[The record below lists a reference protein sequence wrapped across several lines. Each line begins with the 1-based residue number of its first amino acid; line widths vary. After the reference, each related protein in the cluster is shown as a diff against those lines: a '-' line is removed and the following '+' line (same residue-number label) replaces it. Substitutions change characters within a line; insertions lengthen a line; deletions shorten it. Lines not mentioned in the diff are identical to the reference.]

1 MQPVIGC
8 DAHKKFSVFVSVDQN
23 GKASRPVRV
32 DHNRD
37 LYCQYLHSLPAGS
50 EIALE
55 ATGHWYWI
63 VDAMEAAGHRP
74 HLANPFE
81 AKRRMAKSNKTDALD
96 AKGLAILLRCGT
108 LPESWIPPGELRD
121 QRELLRTRMAL
132 RDLRTSLKHRI
143 HAGIDRYGLQ
153 ADAISDLFGTK
164 GRAYLVGIL
173 KALPPETAQMIAM
186 QLHSIDQL
194 EEKID
199 AIERRVA
206 ETLKASPEIRLLR
219 TVPGLGPILAPLVWL
234 EVGDVERF
242 PRAEHLAS
250 YAGLVPRIIAS
261 GGHIRHGSTCRN
273 VNHYL
278 KWAFVEAANCAIRMK
293 ACRQQHIGQLY
304 HRLYPTKGHGRAAV
318 AVARHLAEATYWVL
332 RKQQSYRAPLP
343 RIAG

>member
-8 DAHKKFSVFVSVDQN
+8 DAHKHFSVFVSVDQH

-32 DHNRD
+32 DHDRE
-37 LYCQYLHSLPAGS
+37 LYCEYLRTLPPGS

-63 VDAMEAAGHRP
+63 VDAMEEAGHHP

-143 HAGIDRYGLQ
+143 HAGVDRYGLQ
-153 ADAISDLFGTK
+153 ADSISDLFGTK
-164 GRAYLVGIL
+164 GRAYLADIL
-173 KALPPETAQMIAM
+173 KALPTETAHMIAL
-186 QLHSIDQL
+186 QLNSIDQL
-194 EEKID
+194 EEKIA
-199 AIERRVA
+199 AIERRIA
-206 ETLKASPEIRLLR
+206 EQLKASPEMRLLR

-234 EVGDVERF
+234 EVGDVDRF

-278 KWAFVEAANCAIRMK
+278 KWAFVEAANCAIRIK
-293 ACRQQHIGQLY
+293 AHRQNHIGLLY
-304 HRLYPTKGHGRAAV
+304 QRLFPNKGHGRAVV
-318 AVARHLAEATYWVL
+318 AVARHLAEASYWVL
-332 RKQQSYRAPLP
+332 RKRQAYRAPQP